1 MNGFLQILTGN
12 PIGIIRV
19 GPLTTGY
26 ATPFDFAAVA
36 EVLGQKA
43 IIRALHDPMRCEAC
57 ELRQRLQMSHANKA
71 FEIIR
76 REFNVEPDWERY
88 K

>member
-1 MNGFLQILTGN
+1 MQGFLQRLTGN
-12 PIGIIRV
+12 PICIIRV

-26 ATPFDFAAVA
+26 ATPFDYAAVA

-43 IIRALHDPMRCEAC
+43 IIRALHDSTRCEAC
-57 ELRQRLQMSHANKA
+57 ELRQRLQMSHANTA
-71 FEIIR
+71 LDLVR
-76 REFNVEPDWERY
+76 RELGVESIWERY